1 MTSTNRRARADALLP
16 LAAGRSRAAVAR
28 EVGVSGSTVAGWL
41 RDPKFE
47 AEVARLRLLWEA
59 EPLDG
64 EALLAAVI
72 EAADRINPPAGPVTV
87 SIPANASPRRRR
99 QLIGRAVARALESSA
114 GEGDR

>member
-16 LAAGRSRAAVAR
+16 LAAGRSQAAVAE
-28 EVGVSGSTVAGWL
+28 EVGVSPSTIRTWL
-41 RDPKFE
+41 RNPGFA

-59 EPLDG
+59 NPLDG

-99 QLIGRAVARALESSA
+99 QLIGRAVARALES